1 MGCQPARIAYCSHQA
16 IRCPSGQRTE
26 QCIGVLA
33 AERSRPGKGQE
44 GLMPD
49 TSNYWTRR
57 GWLGVS
63 RRRFLA
69 GSAVT
74 AIGSAAILAGCGDDD
89 DETPTPTGTATGTAT
104 RTATAAP
111 TEAGRRG
118 GTMRLVKSVPDTG
131 VDPAITNTYAL
142 HTSKVYSHT
151 HLYQASTDKVLFD
164 IAVSYEQ
171 ADPTTLT
178 FKLRP
183 GVNFQADVAGG
194 RAVTSEDL
202 AYSWSRYPDALKN
215 LGSQFNRI
223 NWGWMDVSNGAKFET
238 PDAQTITIKQNK
250 PFADNIRA
258 MGNYQFA
265 IVAREM
271 VEGSADKTLRNVLN
285 AGSGPYRMVRRES
298 TGTRFERNP
307 NYHKKENPS
316 PTFVADGPY
325 IDAWEERIIA
335 DSGAAKAAFIA
346 GEIDILS
353 TALVP
358 VDRLVAQELR
368 GQSGITVLEG
378 ESVDHLICAFD
389 AVKWTDKRLREAISL
404 AVDREKFIRNVY
416 VGDGIFSGPV
426 STGFKDFSF
435 TQAELKQK
443 QRFDPARAKA
453 LWAEADGNSKFNGG
467 KLLIT
472 TNAGIPLFPQAGRF
486 IAEELRTNLGLDV
499 QVEAVDG
506 NTYVAKAVAPVKE
519 WDLFVAYNLSLNTV
533 PSYNALTHYVPSGFG
548 GIFPNM
554 KLDSPNPEVAALAK
568 QIQDLYEAQAAE
580 LDKAA
585 RKTKMDALQNFLL
598 DNYATVLG
606 LPIQK
611 TKYQPIRNK
620 VKNFPA
626 NDFVWG
632 SSSADHIRVQNIF
645 LEA

>member
-1 MGCQPARIAYCSHQA
+1 MSE
-16 IRCPSGQRTE
+16 E
-26 QCIGVLA
+26 Q
-33 AERSRPGKGQE
+33 
-44 GLMPD
+44 
-49 TSNYWTRR
+49 NYWKRR
-57 GWLGVS
+57 GRYGLS

-74 AIGSAAILAGCGDDD
+74 AIGSAALLAGCGDDD
-89 DETPTPTGTATGTAT
+89 DEPAPTATGTAT
-104 RTATAAP
+104 RTATGTATPAA
-111 TEAGRRG
+111 GKRG

-131 VDPAITNTYAL
+131 VDPAITSTFLL

-171 ADPTTLT
+171 VDPTTLT

-183 GVNFQADVAGG
+183 GVNFQADVANG

-215 LGSQFNRI
+215 LGSQFNAI
-223 NWGWMDVSNGAKFET
+223 NWSWMDITAGAKFET
-238 PDAQTITIKQNK
+238 PDAQTITIKQAK

-258 MGNYQFA
+258 GGNAQFA

-285 AGSGPYRMVRRES
+285 AGSGPYRMTRRES

-325 IDAWEERIIA
+325 VDAWEERIIA

-346 GEIDILS
+346 GEIDILN

-358 VDRLVAQELR
+358 LDKIVAQELK
-368 GQSGITVLEG
+368 GQSGVEVIEG
-378 ESVDHLICAFD
+378 ESVDHLILAFD

-404 AVDREKFIRNVY
+404 AFDRDKLIRNVY
-416 VGDGIFSGPV
+416 LGDGLYGGPV
-426 STGFKDFSF
+426 SSGFKNLAL
-435 TQAELKQK
+435 TQEQLKAKQK
-443 QRFDPARAKA
+443 FDPARAKA

-467 KLLIT
+467 KLKIT
-472 TNAGIPLFPQAGRF
+472 TNAGIPLFPTVGRF
-486 IAEELRTNLGLDV
+486 IAEELRANLGLDCT
-499 QVEAVDG
+499 VEAVDG
-506 NTYVAKAVAPVKE
+506 NTYTAKAVAPVKE
-519 WDLFVAYNLSLNTV
+519 WDLFVAYHLGVNTV
-533 PSYNALTHYVPSGFG
+533 PSFNALTHYVPSGFG

-554 KLDSPNPEVAALAK
+554 KLNSDNPEVAALAR
-568 QIQDLYEAQAAE
+568 QIQDLFEAQAAE
-580 LDKAA
+580 IDPAA
-585 RKTKMDALQNFLL
+585 RKVKMDALQNFLL
-598 DNYATVLG
+598 DNFATVLG

-611 TKYQPIRNK
+611 TKFAAFRK
-620 VKNFPA
+620 TVKNFPK

-632 SSSADHIRVQNIF
+632 AASANEIRVQDIYLDN
-645 LEA
+645 A

>member
-1 MGCQPARIAYCSHQA
+1 LS
-16 IRCPSGQRTE
+16 E
-26 QCIGVLA
+26 QG
-33 AERSRPGKGQE
+33 
-44 GLMPD
+44 
-49 TSNYWTRR
+49 NYWTRR
-57 GWLGVS
+57 SKFGLS

-89 DETPTPTGTATGTAT
+89 DDPAPTGTATRTAT
-104 RTATAAP
+104 GTATAAP

-118 GTMRLVKSVPDTG
+118 GTMRLVKSAPDVG

-151 HLYQASTDKVLFD
+151 HLYQASTDSVLFD

-215 LGSQFNRI
+215 LGSQFNAI
-223 NWGWMDVSNGAKFET
+223 NWGWMDVSNGATFET
-238 PDAQTITIKQNK
+238 PDAETITIKQNK

-271 VEGSADKTLRNVLN
+271 VEGSSDGTLRNVIN
-285 AGSGPYRMVRRES
+285 AGSGPYRMTRRES

-307 NYHKKENPS
+307 NYHVKQEPIS

-325 IDAWEERIIA
+325 LDAWEERIIA

-368 GQSGITVLEG
+368 GQSGITVLEA
-378 ESVDHLICAFD
+378 ESVDHLIVAFD
-389 AVKWTDKRLREAISL
+389 AVKWTDPRLREAISL
-404 AVDREKFIRNVY
+404 AIDREKFIRNVY
-416 VGDGIFSGPV
+416 VGDGLFSGPV
-426 STGFKDFSF
+426 STGFTDFSF
-435 TQAELKQK
+435 TQDELRQK
-443 QRFDPARAKA
+443 QRFDPQRARQ
-453 LWAEADGNSKFNGG
+453 LWQEADGNSRFNGG
-467 KLLIT
+467 RLLIT
-472 TNAGIPLFPQAGRF
+472 TNAGIPLFPTAGRF
-486 IAEELRTNLGLDV
+486 IAEELRANIGLDV
-499 QVEAVDG
+499 NVEAVDG

-554 KLDSPNPEVAALAK
+554 RLDSGNAEVAALAR

-580 LDKAA
+580 VDPEA
-585 RKTKMDALQNFLL
+585 RKVAMDALQNFLL
-598 DNYATVLG
+598 ENHATVLG

-611 TKYQPIRNK
+611 TKYQPIRNR
-620 VKNFPA
+620 VKNFPV

-632 SSSADHIRVQNIF
+632 SASADHIRVQNIF
-645 LEA
+645 LDA